1 LVLFSQ
7 TAEHHIAEV
16 EKEPILTYKQTLKTK
31 PDFLQGITS
40 LVIVVVFFL
49 MVRLFGAWVLR
60 INEVITVLY
69 KILDE
74 LQKQGPR
81 R

>member
-1 LVLFSQ
+1 M
-7 TAEHHIAEV
+7 
-16 EKEPILTYKQTLKTK
+16 

-40 LVIVVVFFL
+40 LVIIVVFFL